1 MKRYRYTSNKKDRLN
16 LAVFFVLLGSWG
28 KFCGVQPQNEGLAP
42 HRFRFLSQ
50 RKGPRDRGGWGRAS
64 ALGRVRRK
72 VGSWAEPGQ
81 VWTASNRRRRR
92 PRQGRS
98 RFRPAGGSG
107 ASPLVCQLNADRLP
121 PLPPAVSKK
130 KQASLLIFIYCLKI
144 PRITSVTN
152 PTINRPVKICSKCSR
167 TYPQTKMQ
175 STAHMTAFINFFI
188 LRSPPKMNRNFHLF
202 FFVDDEIKT
211 GQNSVLFLFHHL
223 IITIFVP
230 TASMSTMNVCV
241 SSYPKSGA
249 KRL

>member
-1 MKRYRYTSNKKDRLN
+1 MVYLSFGKDHARASPRPALPGAPPSAAPVRGGAGSAR
-16 LAVFFVLLGSWG
+16 LAVL
-28 KFCGVQPQNEGLAP
+28 
-42 HRFRFLSQ
+42 
-50 RKGPRDRGGWGRAS
+50 
-64 ALGRVRRK
+64 
-72 VGSWAEPGQ
+72 
-81 VWTASNRRRRR
+81 
-92 PRQGRS
+92 
-98 RFRPAGGSG
+98 G

>member
-1 MKRYRYTSNKKDRLN
+1 MCCW
-16 LAVFFVLLGSWG
+16 AAGGSFAAFSR
-28 KFCGVQPQNEGLAP
+28 KTRGLPLIA
-42 HRFRFLSQ
+42 FASF
-50 RKGPRDRGGWGRAS
+50 RKGRGPGIGAGGVELLPSAESAGRS
-64 ALGRVRRK
+64 G
-72 VGSWAEPGQ
+72 PGQ
-81 VWTASNRRRRR
+81 SPGRFGQRPTAEGGAC
-92 PRQGRS
+92 PGRS